1 MDIHTQAQFK
11 SIKTV
16 RRIVR
21 AGVLLGSF
29 SFALFSNLLWAATPT
44 DINYCARGT
53 TALGA
58 KYSTYTVRCS
68 DGKKR
73 EITSWNRRKKWC
85 VGTSRRCTN
94 DQLSAAKKA
103 CRSKK

>member
-1 MDIHTQAQFK
+1 MNTTK
-11 SIKTV
+11 SIGL
-16 RRIVR
+16 IV
-21 AGVLLGSF
+21 GT
-29 SFALFSNLLWAATPT
+29 ALTLILSGQVWAATPT
-44 DINYCARGT
+44 DINYCARGS

-103 CRSKK
+103 CGSKK